1 MFTID
6 DAQTMEDTRKQSQ
19 QQMEAAD
26 DDESTTQT
34 SKPTVTSERSV

>member
-26 DDESTTQT
+26 DEESATQT
-34 SKPTVTSERSV
+34 AKPTVTSERSV